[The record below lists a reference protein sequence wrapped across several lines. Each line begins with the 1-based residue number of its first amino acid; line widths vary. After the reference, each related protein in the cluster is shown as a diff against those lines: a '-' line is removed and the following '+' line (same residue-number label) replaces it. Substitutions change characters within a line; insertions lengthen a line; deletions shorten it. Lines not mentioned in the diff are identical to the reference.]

1 MDLGISGL
9 ASGFDWRSLVDQLEE
24 VERAPQQRLLVE
36 QYQIEQQ
43 STSYGSLKT
52 DLSVLQNRVE
62 ILADPELYSRRFT
75 SVDSAGDDEVGTAT
89 AANGSAIGSYTFD
102 ISQLASASVRQG
114 VTNIGAAINPTND
127 VSALVLADAGFSR
140 VITAGK
146 FSVNG
151 ESVSISTSDS
161 LQDVFD
167 KISTATSGAVTG
179 SYDSTTDRVTLS
191 GAGEIVLG
199 SSTDTSNFLTGV
211 GLHNNGS
218 STVTSAASL
227 GGVKT
232 HAALSSGNFENAVS
246 DGGGGVG
253 EFKINGVS
261 IAFDTSSDSLKNV
274 IDRINVSSAGVTAS
288 YDPVNDRLSLTNT
301 VAGDLGVGLEDVT
314 GNFLSV
320 TGLTGGSLSR
330 GKNLEYTVNGG
341 SPLVSNS
348 NTITESSSGIT
359 GLSVSALKVG
369 SITVQVKSDTDAVKD
384 AIDQFLDGYNKVRAL
399 IEKET
404 SSTTDDKGKVTAGT
418 LAGQS
423 DANEIAGKLR
433 AMAFGA
439 VAGLSGTIERLAS
452 LGIDTNGDNNNL
464 SLSDAGLLDDALLN
478 NMTSV
483 AEMFTNE
490 SNGFAVQFETYLE
503 RLAGDDGEL
512 DTRIE
517 NLANRSTSIDDNI
530 AGMERRVQAN
540 REQMISRFVLMETA
554 QANINQQLA
563 QLQQNLG
570 GIGV

>member
-62 ILADPELYSRRFT
+62 ILADPELYSRRIT
-75 SVDSAGDDEVGTAT
+75 SVDSAEDDEVGTAT
-89 AANGSAIGSYTFD
+89 AANGSAIGSYTFN

-140 VITAGK
+140 AITAGK

-151 ESVSISTSDS
+151 ESVTISTTDS

-179 SYDSTTDRVTLS
+179 AYDSTTDRISLS

-227 GGVKT
+227 GGVRT
-232 HAALSSGNFENAVS
+232 SSALSLGNFASAVS
-246 DGGGGVG
+246 DGGSGAG

-261 IAFDTSSDSLKNV
+261 IVFDASSDSLKNV

-301 VAGDLGVGLEDVT
+301 VAGDLGVGLEDVS
-314 GNFLSV
+314 GNFLSA

-330 GKNLEYTVNGG
+330 GKNLEYTINGG
-341 SPLVSNS
+341 SPLISNS

-369 SITVQVKSDTDAVKD
+369 SVTVEVKRDTDAVKD
-384 AIDQFLDGYNKVRAL
+384 AIDQFLDGYNKVQAL

-418 LAGQS
+418 LAGQP

-464 SLSDAGLLDDALLN
+464 SFSDAGLLDDALLS

-490 SNGFAVQFETYLE
+490 SNGFAVQFEKYLE
-503 RLAGDDGEL
+503 KLAGDDGEL

-570 GIGV
+570 GIGA